1 MSFTNLCELANNLKT
16 QDNLATQHPLYCVY
30 SKRPIPVDDDCYS
43 GIDVQTI
50 WIDADDCQEV
60 GDKEL
65 SEAISVIAE
74 GNAEVKV
81 IVDEC
86 EYNYERKL
94 VGMIPVFQTACLT
107 RAGADAYLEA
117 NGHNLNQ
124 PYIYVHSL
132 DRNEEMIGLR
142 DYLIKNFSGESHE

>member
-50 WIDADDCQEV
+50 WIDADDCEEV

>member
-1 MSFTNLCELANNLKT
+1 MSLVDLTELANNLNT

-124 PYIYVHSL
+124 PYIHVHSL
-132 DRNEEMIGLR
+132 NRNDEMIGLR
-142 DYLIKNFSGESHE
+142 EHVINNFSGESHE

>member
-1 MSFTNLCELANNLKT
+1 MSNLNLAELANNLKT
-16 QDNLATQHPLYCVY
+16 QDNVGTNQPLYCVY

-60 GDKEL
+60 DDKEL

-74 GNAEVKV
+74 GWSEVKV
-81 IVDEC
+81 IVDGC
-86 EYNYERKL
+86 EYSYERKL

-117 NGHNLNQ
+117 NGHNLEQ
-124 PYIYVHSL
+124 PYIHVHSL
-132 DRNEEMIGLR
+132 NRNDEMIGLR
-142 DYLIKNFSGESHE
+142 EHVINTF

>member
-132 DRNEEMIGLR
+132 CRNDEMIGLR

>member
-1 MSFTNLCELANNLKT
+1 MRFNVTELANSLKT
-16 QDNLATQHPLYCVY
+16 QDNLGTNQPLYCVY

-142 DYLIKNFSGESHE
+142 DYLIKNFSGENHE

>member
-1 MSFTNLCELANNLKT
+1 MSKLNLAELANNLKT
-16 QDNLATQHPLYCVY
+16 QDNLGTNQPLYCVY

-60 GDKEL
+60 DDKEL
-65 SEAISVIAE
+65 SDALSVIAE
-74 GNAEVKV
+74 GEAEVK
-81 IVDEC
+81 IIINHS
-86 EYNYERKL
+86 EYSYERKL

-117 NGHNLNQ
+117 NGHNLEQ
-124 PYIYVHSL
+124 PYIHVHSL
-132 DRNEEMIGLR
+132 NRNDEMIGLR
-142 DYLIKNFSGESHE
+142 EHVINTF

>member
-16 QDNLATQHPLYCVY
+16 QDNLAKQHPLYCVY
-30 SKRPIPVDDDCYS
+30 SKRPMPIDDYCS
-43 GIDVQTI
+43 GYDVQEI
-50 WIDADDCQEV
+50 WIDTDDCQQV
-60 GDKEL
+60 DDKEL
-65 SEAISVIAE
+65 SQALTVIAE
-74 GNAEVKV
+74 GNAEVKTV
-81 IVDEC
+81 VDDYEC
-86 EYNYERKL
+86 SYERKL
-94 VGMIPVFQTACLT
+94 VAMIPVFVTACLT

-132 DRNEEMIGLR
+132 YRNDEMIGLR

>member
-1 MSFTNLCELANNLKT
+1 MSLVDLTELANNLKT

-43 GIDVQTI
+43 GIDVRTI
-50 WIDADDCQEV
+50 WIDADDYQEV

-142 DYLIKNFSGESHE
+142 EYVLNKLSGESHE